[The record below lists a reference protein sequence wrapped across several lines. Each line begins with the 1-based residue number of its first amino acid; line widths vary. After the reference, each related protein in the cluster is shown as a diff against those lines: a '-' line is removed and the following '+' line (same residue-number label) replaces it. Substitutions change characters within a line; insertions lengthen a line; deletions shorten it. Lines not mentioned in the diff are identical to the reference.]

1 MINYE
6 IEGDIDFYSELYK
19 SLDDADENIIISS
32 DDNKCLI
39 TGVPL
44 TDKYV
49 TMICGHKFNYE
60 PLYKDILNHKQK
72 FNAMESS
79 KCILR
84 TYQIRCPYCRKI
96 QTGMLPYYEDMGFP
110 KLNGVN
116 YYDPTIKT
124 FVNNCIHS
132 VDTSSSQQCQY
143 QSPNP
148 YYNPDQP
155 DVHSNSKTVSCSN
168 YYAHPIVIFNNANP
182 SEPITYNDTKCYC
195 YIHKKLMIKQ
205 YKQEVKQ
212 KEKEEKNQ
220 AKLEAK
226 AAKDAAKL
234 KAKYE
239 EKQAREEAKLNS
251 KAKINSN
258 TNTKKLKQTTMMSEN
273 VVLGEIV
280 VAGTNEDGGC
290 FQILKYGPNTGKPCG
305 CKIISDNKCRRHL

>member
-1 MINYE
+1 MTNYE
-6 IEGDIDFYSELYK
+6 REGNIDFYAELYK

-32 DDNKCLI
+32 NDENKCLI
-39 TGVPL
+39 TGTPL

-79 KCILR
+79 KGILR

-96 QTGMLPYYEDMGFP
+96 QTEMLPYYEDLGFP

-132 VDTSSSQQCQY
+132 LDTSSSQQCQY
-143 QSPNP
+143 QSQNP

-155 DVHSNSKTVSCSN
+155 DVYSNSKMVSCSN
-168 YYAHPIVIFNNANP
+168 YYANPIVIFNNANP

-212 KEKEEKNQ
+212 KEKQKEKEAKNQ
-220 AKLEAK
+220 SKLEAK

-234 KAKYE
+234 KAKAE

-251 KAKINSN
+251 K
-258 TNTKKLKQTTMMSEN
+258 TNTKKLKQITTTIGEN

-280 VAGTNEDGGC
+280 LAGANEYAGC
-290 FQILKYGPNTGKPCG
+290 VQILKYGPNTGKPCG